1 LPHKHSPNSKYY
13 KKKRERWKI
22 LQEYRSIPKV
32 WDPVRA
38 EVIACGTTKNFLQ
51 GEVLKSPRHISPQL
65 DEFRQKSSK
74 NMRRKS
80 NG

>member
-1 LPHKHSPNSKYY
+1 
-13 KKKRERWKI
+13 

-65 DEFRQKSSK
+65 DEFGQKSSK
-74 NMRRKS
+74 KHHKEKNQ
-80 NG
+80 